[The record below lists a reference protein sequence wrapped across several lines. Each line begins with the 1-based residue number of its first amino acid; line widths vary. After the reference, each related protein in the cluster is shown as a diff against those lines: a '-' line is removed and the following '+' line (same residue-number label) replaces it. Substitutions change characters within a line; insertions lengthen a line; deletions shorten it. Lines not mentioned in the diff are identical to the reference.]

1 MSVKT
6 SVEYLQNLERDLA
19 AEADPALRAWY
30 GQEMM
35 LQPEYKEAVVATEL
49 LSTLAGHIGELAR
62 RKASDDEIKYPVADS
77 YIEPD
82 DTEYVRPPTQQEI
95 LMGKIIKKYDSILET
110 YRIEVKNIDAP
121 NKSKRELKLKLARRN
136 FAKQFTDIRDISG
149 DEHLVLQSSIL
160 AWATFD
166 LIEDKELQQ
175 EVVDNCVSYAENNGA
190 KITAD
195 PERLAT
201 IISFSIPHEGE
212 EPLSASAKRDME
224 LYDNILKAIF
234 SSTNNAKDFS
244 DININL
250 ALASFDLLANRE
262 SVKKASDIFTL
273 QLPYMRSSYMYAIFK
288 GVLKRATEVGDVYL
302 TDEYQAMLS
311 MGMLTQ
317 TYLGADNKHNPKIG
331 DAQNR
336 IHSDLEVFHKNCE
349 LQGVSPPKNLDL
361 VFKPETKN
369 NDPVVIKR
377 IGQDTFIPFHQA
389 ESLTPQDERVLESKL
404 FNQRMK
410 ELAPYIYAI
419 AVAKERLGT
428 GVHTLLLPIS
438 PSITVEAFIPQSAF
452 GIGTRDS
459 ILTELNNQVN
469 VMIKEILEVG
479 VHAEREGIGHFTKD
493 RKLQMGYMLLYPGH
507 PSKGCIIFRPGISHD
522 KNVIPPIQFLTV
534 NHHRAVPGF
543 YSNDTKNTY
552 TGPLLEE
559 NETLRREIGLTKKRF
574 LGRRPI
580 RATMPS
586 EINATG
592 LKAINLRTDAT
603 GIVHAD
609 FELDDGEATLKFDR
623 NLRLVSDEEY
633 GVNNHYFSG
642 AKSYYENL
650 ILKVAKFWSCSQEIS
665 TSEGVVSEIT
675 GNGANMGHYAYL
687 RIRNGRRYNF
697 SESQRKHCRDEQGLD
712 LAVESQR
719 LKALDQSGQS
729 RNSTY
734 VREQY
739 DPNKPP
745 LEFNYSAQQ

>member
-1 MSVKT
+1 MSVKA
-6 SVEYLQNLERDLA
+6 SVEYLQNLDRDLA
-19 AEADPALRAWY
+19 AEADPTLRAWY
-30 GQEMM
+30 GHEIR
-35 LQPEYKEAVVATEL
+35 LQPDYQEAVVVTEL

-62 RKASDDEIKYPVADS
+62 RKASDDEIKDHVTDS

-82 DTEYVRPPTQQEI
+82 DTEYVTPPSQQEI
-95 LMGKIIKKYDSILET
+95 LRGKITKRYDSCLQS
-110 YRIEVKNIDAP
+110 YRDEVSNIDAP

-136 FAKQFTDIRDISG
+136 FAKQFTDFRDVSG
-149 DEHLVLQSSIL
+149 NEHLVLEPSLL
-160 AWATFD
+160 AWVTYD
-166 LIEDKELQQ
+166 LVEDRELQQ
-175 EVVDNCVSYAENNGA
+175 EVVDNCVSFAENNGA
-190 KITAD
+190 KITSEPD
-195 PERLAT
+195 RLAT
-201 IISFSIPHEGE
+201 IITFSVPLEGGETSNPHE
-212 EPLSASAKRDME
+212 KRDME

-250 ALASFDLLANRE
+250 ALASFNLLASRDA
-262 SVKKASDIFTL
+262 VKKASDIFTL
-273 QLPYMRSSYMYAIFK
+273 QLPYMRSSYMYAVFK

-317 TYLGADNKHNPKIG
+317 TYLGGDKKQNPKIS
-331 DAQNR
+331 DAQKR
-336 IHSDLEVFHKNCE
+336 IYSDLEVFHKNCE

-361 VFKPETKN
+361 VFKPETKH

-377 IGQDTFIPFHQA
+377 ISQDTFIPFHQVD
-389 ESLTPQDERVLESKL
+389 SLTPLDERVLESKL
-404 FNQRMK
+404 FNLRMK

-452 GIGTRDS
+452 GIGTGDS
-459 ILTELNNQVN
+459 ILAELNNQVN
-469 VMIKEILEVG
+469 VMIKEILKVG
-479 VHAEREGIGHFTKD
+479 VQAGGEGIGHFAKD
-493 RKLQMGYMLLYPGH
+493 RKLQMGYMPLYPGH

-543 YSNDTKNTY
+543 YSSDTKNTY

-559 NETLRREIGLTKKRF
+559 NESLRREVVLAKKRF

-586 EINATG
+586 EIRATG
-592 LKAINLRTDAT
+592 LKAIKLRKDTA
-603 GIVHAD
+603 GVVYAD
-609 FELDDGEATLKFDR
+609 FELDDGEASLKFDR

-650 ILKVAKFWSCSQEIS
+650 ILKVAKFWSCSQEIL
-665 TSEGVVSEIT
+665 TSEGVVSEIS

-697 SESQRKHCRDEQGLD
+697 SEKQRQHCKDEQGLD
-712 LAVESQR
+712 LATESQR
-719 LKALDQSGQS
+719 LKALDPSGQE

-745 LEFNYSAQQ
+745 LEFNYSDQQ